1 MKMAQLKKY
10 IFSKPNTQKQLE
22 FQARWN
28 YYLA

>member
-22 FQARWN
+22 FQAPWN